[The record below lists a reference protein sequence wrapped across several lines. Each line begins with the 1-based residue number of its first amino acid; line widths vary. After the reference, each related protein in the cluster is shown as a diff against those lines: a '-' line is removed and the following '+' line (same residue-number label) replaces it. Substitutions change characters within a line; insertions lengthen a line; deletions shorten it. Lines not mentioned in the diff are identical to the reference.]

1 MDLGERKVLE
11 FRGQVLGL
19 YLVIAS
25 VAALTVIP
33 TYFFIGIDLLVRTC
47 VVYAIVIIAT
57 TILFS
62 RRKIGLRAATNWF
75 LGTTVMACMI
85 GLYLGDELIDNKPW
99 QFVIPVAAF
108 TVAGWRAGLWW
119 SAASL
124 VMALAIYALRWP
136 AYELLSIIV
145 MAVAYATTASALC
158 VFNRHNESNIRTI
171 ARLSHTDSLTGS
183 FNRQLFDELSLNE
196 FNRSLRAEEPLAI
209 YMIDIDHFKKFN
221 DHYGHV
227 AGDQALAAVA
237 RLIRNTARRA
247 SDLVFRYGGEE
258 FCVISSGLD
267 GDDARSLAV
276 AIIDGVRE
284 LAIEHAQT
292 ERGILT
298 VSVGL
303 SQHEFLSGESVESL
317 LKLADSAL
325 YEAKLN
331 GRDRLEQKP
340 PATVG
345 REDFLTDP
353 AV

>member
-19 YLVIAS
+19 YFLIAS
-25 VAALTVIP
+25 VASLTVIP
-33 TYFFIGIDLLVRTC
+33 TYYFIGPDLLALAC
-47 VVYAIVIIAT
+47 VVYAVVIVT
-57 TILFS
+57 TAISFS
-62 RRKIGLRAATNWF
+62 RRKIALQSATNWF
-75 LGTTVMACMI
+75 LGATVMACMI
-85 GLYLGDELIDNKPW
+85 GLYLGDEMIDNKPW
-99 QFVIPVAAF
+99 QLVIPVVAF
-108 TVAGWRAGLWW
+108 TLAGWRDGLWW
-119 SAASL
+119 TAASL
-124 VMALAIYALRWP
+124 VIALAIFAVRWP

-145 MAVAYATTASALC
+145 MAVAYATTASALG
-158 VFNRHNESNIRTI
+158 VFNHHNENNIRTI

-183 FNRQLFDELSLNE
+183 FNRQLFDELSHSE
-196 FNRSLRAEEPLAI
+196 FNRSLRAEEPLAM

-227 AGDQALAAVA
+227 AGDQALTATAQ
-237 RLIRNTARRA
+237 LIRSKARRA

-267 GDDARSLAV
+267 GDDAHSLAV

-284 LAIEHAQT
+284 LAIEHTQT

-303 SQHEFLSGESVESL
+303 SQHDFLSGESVESL
-317 LKLADSAL
+317 LKQADSAL

-331 GRDRLEQKP
+331 GRDCLEQKP
-340 PATVG
+340 PATIG